1 MTDTRAHSVRHCHVP
16 IAILPLI
23 KKHTNYVRSLQR
35 LSGNSHRVSARF
47 AQTVHNFFLRR
58 TQCCQLH
65 SCSTQLDQNKQT
77 VAKPFSRS
85 ATQRSQTHVAATTTI
100 CICKY
105 KKNCTVAG
113 CHKVLCVLRCRSDL
127 NINSKDFV
135 RRCVPATK
143 VSASRWINRR
153 FF

>member
-1 MTDTRAHSVRHCHVP
+1 MADTRAHSVRHCHVP

-77 VAKPFSRS
+77 VAKPSSRS
-85 ATQRSQTHVAATTTI
+85 EARKRMLRRRRRFAYAN
-100 CICKY
+100 

-135 RRCVPATK
+135 RRCVPATT
-143 VSASRWINRR
+143 VSAARWINRR